1 LASGLASIAGPGAFL
16 WKEYERVTVRVIC
29 FGAHPDD
36 CEIKFG
42 GTATKFSAAGHAVK
56 FVSITNGA
64 GGHHEKFGPGL
75 VEIRRKE
82 SAEAAK
88 RLGIAESVNLGRPD
102 GGLQPDLD
110 TRGEVIRQI
119 RNWNADVVLSPRPND
134 YHPDHRYTAQLV
146 QDAAYMVVVPGICRD
161 APALRKNPL
170 ILYLEDDFQL
180 PNPLRPDVVVD
191 IDDVWRTKV
200 MGMDAHVSQFYEW
213 LPWVDGKSSEVPH
226 EVEARRSWLSDTRA
240 HAINDAVRA
249 ALVVRYGEKGR
260 SAKHAEAFEL
270 CEYGRQATK
279 AELDQ
284 IFPR

>member
-1 LASGLASIAGPGAFL
+1 MRI
-16 WKEYERVTVRVIC
+16 IC

-36 CEIKFG
+36 FEIKFA
-42 GTATKFSAAGHAVK
+42 GTAAKFAAAGHPVK
-56 FVSITNGA
+56 SVIMTNGA
-64 GGHHEKFGPGL
+64 GGHQEKFGPGL
-75 VEIRRKE
+75 VEIRRRE

-88 RLGIAESVNLGRPD
+88 RLGIAETHNLGRPD
-102 GGLQPDLD
+102 GGLQPDLE

-119 RNWNADVVLSPRPND
+119 RQWQADVVLSPRPND
-134 YHPDHRYTAQLV
+134 YHPDHRYTGQLV
-146 QDAAYMVVVPGICRD
+146 QDAAYMVVVPAIC
-161 APALRKNPL
+161 PETSALRKNPL
-170 ILYLEDDFQL
+170 ILHLEDDFQL

-226 EVEARRSWLSDTRA
+226 EAGARRSWLSETRT
-240 HAINDAVRA
+240 HPINDAVRA
-249 ALVVRYGEKGR
+249 ALVERYGEKGR
-260 SAKHAEAFEL
+260 SVKHAEAFQL